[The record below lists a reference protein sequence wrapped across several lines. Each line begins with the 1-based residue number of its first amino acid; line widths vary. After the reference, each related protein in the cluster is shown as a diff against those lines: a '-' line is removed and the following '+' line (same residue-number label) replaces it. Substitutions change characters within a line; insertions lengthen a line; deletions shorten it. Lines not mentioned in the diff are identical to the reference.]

1 MRRSKECTQF
11 NIIPQK
17 ATWNEEDY
25 RWYAFPYLFM
35 QRHIIKEEWYN
46 IKFDVIKILYVRPT
60 AVSSACCMDMIY
72 STPFLDP
79 KELVLVQYNSLIIF
93 QDELQEQHGTIW
105 CVYFHLKYK
114 IKIST
119 LLKIGLPTIS
129 FLSVTNNTKTSSSIV
144 PVLP

>member
-1 MRRSKECTQF
+1 
-11 NIIPQK
+11 
-17 ATWNEEDY
+17 
-25 RWYAFPYLFM
+25 
-35 QRHIIKEEWYN
+35 
-46 IKFDVIKILYVRPT
+46 
-60 AVSSACCMDMIY
+60 MDMIY